1 MESVNTI
8 KIPPYNWFINKSDNK
23 PVCNVFTGSCDTDK
37 HNGFSTKKTFNYKV
51 HVEDVGTETARFV
64 AECYSVDSWN
74 DGYKREDIANKEA
87 ACSDEG
93 LVELNEWLN
102 EEHKKFS
109 EN

>member
-1 MESVNTI
+1 VRRKGSATQQLSTQAAKTI
-8 KIPPYNWFINKSDNK
+8 TPSTSSQTAVASGKYTTGAITVAPIPS
-23 PVCNVFTGSCDTDK
+23 
-37 HNGFSTKKTFNYKV
+37 NY
-51 HVEDVGTETARFV
+51 EDVGTETARFV